1 MSTLIEFTIPAAAV
15 ALEDSFRRY
24 PHLRVE
30 LGRAVTCPAGRS
42 ILWTVGVSP
51 ATAEA
56 ALADD
61 ESIDAVTCLTTGNG
75 AERQPD
81 LDPKPESESSSR
93 NQALHEI
100 EWVDGLPAVL
110 QSLGCD
116 GTVLEA
122 TATAGRWHVT
132 AVAPD
137 RTSLTAAYRSCEIP
151 IEIESITTMSVDAVQ
166 DRSTLTECQLET
178 IATALERNFYEI
190 PRAVTLEELA
200 ADLDVSHQAVSE
212 RLRRGHRTLAMQAI
226 DE

>member
-24 PHLRVE
+24 PRLRVE
-30 LGRAVTCPAGRS
+30 LGQSVTCPAGRS
-42 ILWTVGVSP
+42 IVWTVGVSP

-61 ESIDAVTCLTTGNG
+61 ESIDAVTCLTGG
-75 AERQPD
+75 AAERQP
-81 LDPKPESESSSR
+81 ESEFESEPEPSNR

-100 EWVDGLPAVL
+100 EWADGLPAVL
-110 QSLGCD
+110 QSLGRD
-116 GTVLEA
+116 GTVLEV
-122 TATAGRWHVT
+122 TATAGRWRVT
-132 AVAPD
+132 AVASD
-137 RTSLTAAYRSCEIP
+137 RTSLTEAYRSCEVP

-190 PRAVTLEELA
+190 PRAITLEELA
-200 ADLDVSHQAVSE
+200 TDLDVSHQAVSE

>member
-30 LGRAVTCPAGRS
+30 LGRSVTCPAGRS
-42 ILWTVGVSP
+42 IVWTVGVSP

-56 ALADD
+56 ALAGD
-61 ESIDAVTCLTTGNG
+61 ESIDDVTCLTTGDG
-75 AERQPD
+75 AEPE
-81 LDPKPESESSSR
+81 PEPESSDR
-93 NQALHEI
+93 NRAIHEI
-100 EWVDGLPAVL
+100 EWADGLPPVL
-110 QSLGCD
+110 QSLGHD

-132 AVAPD
+132 AAAPD
-137 RTSLTAAYRSCEIP
+137 RKSLTAVYRSCDFSL
-151 IEIESITTMSVDAVQ
+151 EIESITTMSVDAVQ
-166 DRSTLTECQLET
+166 GRSTLTECQRET
-178 IATALERNFYEI
+178 ISTALERNFYEI

-212 RLRRGHRTLAMQAI
+212 RLRRSHRTLAARAI

>member
-1 MSTLIEFTIPAAAV
+1 MSTLIEFTIPAVAV
-15 ALEDSFRRY
+15 ALEDSFRRH

-30 LGRAVTCPAGRS
+30 LGRSVTCPASRS
-42 ILWTVGVSP
+42 IVWTIGVSP

-61 ESIDAVTCLTTGNG
+61 ESIDAVTCLTAGG
-75 AERQPD
+75 AGEQQPE
-81 LDPKPESESSSR
+81 PEPESSSQNR
-93 NQALHEI
+93 ALHEI
-100 EWVDGLPAVL
+100 EWADGLPTVL
-110 QSLGCD
+110 QSLGRD

-132 AVAPD
+132 AVASD
-137 RTSLTAAYRSCEIP
+137 RTSLTAAYRSCEAP
-151 IEIESITTMSVDAVQ
+151 IEVESITTMSVDAVQ

-178 IATALERNFYEI
+178 ITTALERNFYEI